1 MNYKPSLPLPLIK
14 YILSVIPIKM
24 SSIKIHPIGST
35 SLLSSNRI
43 NNVAIPRKYRVAT
56 TFCILISLLQISTS
70 SVVSG
75 IRHIPPVH
83 MHDVLTSD
91 LSLLNNNRV
100 LPAEFE
106 VENFVDESIPKSVE
120 EKGESWEDD
129 DDDTVSAV
137 DSVSKVGEDVNS
149 QPANTAIP
157 EGESTLIE
165 KDIVENTALTPVED
179 NAMKQ
184 EQWPD
189 DDDTNISV
197 NNDSGVLNSANNTS
211 LVESTSVIE
220 SNISAVIPD
229 EESEKP
235 TIRDKIKHKMGWNDD
250 DDDTMHEE
258 LTVDGITT
266 SEKSVEGEESN
277 ISGVGNEDLEV
288 SDGEDK
294 KEGTVSEWPEDD
306 DDDNVSVNNADEQGD
321 ASLVDDGEEK
331 KSSLLST
338 FKKVAG
344 WDNNGDEPKGTE
356 EENSTPEAAAEI
368 RESSLLD
375 GIGEKDEA
383 TEAEMEENEQVPSE
397 WPEDDDDNNVA
408 VDAELTNVL
417 KRDNNPHN
425 TPEEEN
431 KIQQGSSITNV
442 KEEEGDVD
450 ELLGDIF
457 DTSPEAT
464 AYHRNQSS
472 QGDGSVAADEEVK
485 DDVAGEVAETP
496 NENVQQEVVE
506 GDIQENTDGVAN
518 QSETPGIVTNGEND
532 TPTAE
537 ETAGAVDPNE
547 VMIPNQQEEQQQQ
560 PPIQSWDDVD
570 DDDDSFLDMVQS
582 TFNVLLLAVLLTSLL
597 VLRKRVM
604 DRVHT
609 DGLSIPEAIKD
620 ELIDVVI
627 RFASWSASVLTGT
640 QNDSNNSTED
650 DTNERQN
657 SRGNETIPLAA
668 DEEWGWEDEENQFGT
683 ELSGMGR
690 GNEEKEDDDL
700 AMAIAMSLS
709 ESQKEKKATISS
721 SSLSSKSNY
730 NQQPPQRQSSSTS
743 FSNKRTSP
751 QLTST
756 SPPPPSSSGGG
767 DSIEDLL
774 GQMGGSN
781 KITSFGQKP
790 KTKPKP
796 AKKQQE
802 NNDDDLF
809 ASMGLSSIPKP
820 TTRPS
825 AAPTSSGWKAKQTIQ
840 QSAPTPSLV
849 ADSFGDDGDGDDW
862 GDDGDLDDLLDD

>member
-1 MNYKPSLPLPLIK
+1 MHS
-14 YILSVIPIKM
+14 
-24 SSIKIHPIGST
+24 IGST
-35 SLLSSNRI
+35 FTRSNRI
-43 NNVAIPRKYRVAT
+43 NVVILRKYSFT
-56 TFCILISLLQISTS
+56 TILLVLLQISTS
-70 SVVSG
+70 LVVSG

-83 MHDVLTSD
+83 VHDVLTSD
-91 LSLLNNNRV
+91 LSLLNNRV
-100 LPAEFE
+100 LPAEIE
-106 VENFVDESIPKSVE
+106 VENLVEETIPKVE
-120 EKGESWEDD
+120 EKVESWEDD
-129 DDDTVSAV
+129 DDDISAV
-137 DSVSKVGEDVNS
+137 DNVSKAGEDVIS
-149 QPANTAIP
+149 PANTAIP
-157 EGESTLIE
+157 EGESTLVE
-165 KDIVENTALTPVED
+165 KDIVEDTMSTPVDD
-179 NAMKQ
+179 NAVKQ
-184 EQWPD
+184 QQWPD
-189 DDDTNISV
+189 DDDDTNVSV
-197 NNDSGVLNSANNTS
+197 NNDSGVLNSVNNTS
-211 LVESTSVIE
+211 VVEN
-220 SNISAVIPD
+220 NIPAITQD
-229 EESEKP
+229 EESGEKP
-235 TIRDKIKHKMGWNDD
+235 TIRDKIKQKMGWNDD
-250 DDDTMHEE
+250 DDDTIHEE
-258 LTVDGITT
+258 LTVNGINNT
-266 SEKSVEGEESN
+266 SENSVEGEENN
-277 ISGVGNEDLEV
+277 ISGVRNEDLEV
-288 SDGEDK
+288 SDSDGEDK

-306 DDDNVSVNNADEQGD
+306 DDDKVSVNNAASISDEQED
-321 ASLVDDGEEK
+321 ISLATAAADDEEK

-344 WDNNGDEPKGTE
+344 WDNGDEKEGTE
-356 EENSTPEAAAEI
+356 EENSTPEATET
-368 RESSLLD
+368 RDSSLLD
-375 GIGEKDEA
+375 GIGEEDEIA
-383 TEAEMEENEQVPSE
+383 TEAEMEKKEQVPSE
-397 WPEDDDDNNVA
+397 WTEDDDDDNVA
-408 VDAELTNVL
+408 VDAELTNVPQS
-417 KRDNNPHN
+417 DNNTQN
-425 TPEEEN
+425 IPEAEN
-431 KIQQGSSITNV
+431 EIFQDSSESNV
-442 KEEEGDVD
+442 KEEGDVD

-472 QGDGSVAADEEVK
+472 QGDGSDVVANEVKEEV
-485 DDVAGEVAETP
+485 VEGVAETP
-496 NENVQQEVVE
+496 NENVQQEVVG
-506 GDIQENTDGVAN
+506 GDIQGKTEGAAY
-518 QSETPGIVTNGEND
+518 QSETPETVDNGENA
-532 TPTAE
+532 TPTEDA
-537 ETAGAVDPNE
+537 AAAVDPNE

-560 PPIQSWDDVD
+560 SPIQTWD
-570 DDDDSFLDMVQS
+570 DDDDVDASFLGMVQS

-609 DGLSIPEAIKD
+609 DGSSVPEAIKD

-709 ESQKEKKATISS
+709 ESQKGDEKKATISS
-721 SSLSSKSNY
+721 SSSSSKSNY
-730 NQQPPQRQSSSTS
+730 NQQPQRQSSSTS

-756 SPPPPSSSGGG
+756 PPPPPSSSGGG

-790 KTKPKP
+790 KTKPKS
-796 AKKQQE
+796 AKKQQG

-820 TTRPS
+820 TPRSS

-840 QSAPTPSLV
+840 QSAPKSAPTPSLV
-849 ADSFGDDGDGDDW
+849 ADSFGDDGGGDDW

>member
-1 MNYKPSLPLPLIK
+1 
-14 YILSVIPIKM
+14 
-24 SSIKIHPIGST
+24 
-35 SLLSSNRI
+35 
-43 NNVAIPRKYRVAT
+43 
-56 TFCILISLLQISTS
+56 
-70 SVVSG
+70 
-75 IRHIPPVH
+75 

-100 LPAEFE
+100 LPEDE
-106 VENFVDESIPKSVE
+106 LNTENFVDETIPKSVE
-120 EKGESWEDD
+120 EKVESWEDD
-129 DDDTVSAV
+129 DDDTISAV
-137 DSVSKVGEDVNS
+137 DSISEVGQSVIS

-157 EGESTLIE
+157 EGEQTALVE
-165 KDIVENTALTPVED
+165 KDSVENTMSNPVDED
-179 NAMKQ
+179 NAVKQ

-189 DDDTNISV
+189 DDDDDTNVSV
-197 NNDSGVLNSANNTS
+197 NNDSVILNSVNNTS
-211 LVESTSVIE
+211 LVESTYVAE

-229 EESEKP
+229 EESDEKP
-235 TIRDKIKHKMGWNDD
+235 TIRDKIKQKMGWNDD
-250 DDDTMHEE
+250 DDDTIHEE

-306 DDDNVSVNNADEQGD
+306 DDDNDNVSANNADSIVDEQED
-321 ASLVDDGEEK
+321 ISLATAAADGEEK
-331 KSSLLST
+331 KSSFLST
-338 FKKVAG
+338 FKEVAG
-344 WDNNGDEPKGTE
+344 WDNGDEKEGTE
-356 EENSTPEAAAEI
+356 EENSTSEVAE
-368 RESSLLD
+368 RDSSLID
-375 GIGEKDEA
+375 GIGEKDEVVTKDE
-383 TEAEMEENEQVPSE
+383 TEEKKEVPSE
-397 WPEDDDDNNVA
+397 WPEDDDDDYVA
-408 VDAELTNVL
+408 LDAELTNVL
-417 KRDNNPHN
+417 ESDNNPQN

-431 KIQQGSSITNV
+431 EIQQGSSITNV
-442 KEEEGDVD
+442 KEKEGDVD
-450 ELLGDIF
+450 ELGDIF

-485 DDVAGEVAETP
+485 EEVVGEVAELP

-506 GDIQENTDGVAN
+506 EDVQENTNGVAN
-518 QSETPGIVTNGEND
+518 QSETPGNVDNGENATPPTED
-532 TPTAE
+532 TATE
-537 ETAGAVDPNE
+537 SVDPNE

-560 PPIQSWDDVD
+560 PPIQTWDDDD

-609 DGLSIPEAIKD
+609 DGLSVPEAIKD

-683 ELSGMGR
+683 ELSGIGR

-721 SSLSSKSNY
+721 SPLSSKSNY
-730 NQQPPQRQSSSTS
+730 NQQPQRQSSPSS
-743 FSNKRTSP
+743 FPNKRTSP

-756 SPPPPSSSGGG
+756 PPPPTPPSSSGGG

-820 TTRPS
+820 TRPS
-825 AAPTSSGWKAKQTIQ
+825 APTSSGWKAKQTIQ
-840 QSAPTPSLV
+840 QSAPKSAPTPSLV
-849 ADSFGDDGDGDDW
+849 ADSFGDDGGDDW

>member
-1 MNYKPSLPLPLIK
+1 
-14 YILSVIPIKM
+14 
-24 SSIKIHPIGST
+24 
-35 SLLSSNRI
+35 
-43 NNVAIPRKYRVAT
+43 
-56 TFCILISLLQISTS
+56 
-70 SVVSG
+70 
-75 IRHIPPVH
+75 

-100 LPAEFE
+100 LPEDE
-106 VENFVDESIPKSVE
+106 LNTENFVDETIPKSVE
-120 EKGESWEDD
+120 EKVESWEDD
-129 DDDTVSAV
+129 DDDTISAV
-137 DSVSKVGEDVNS
+137 DSVSAVGQNVNS

-157 EGESTLIE
+157 EREQTALIE
-165 KDIVENTALTPVED
+165 KDMVENTMSNPVDED
-179 NAMKQ
+179 HAVKQ

-189 DDDTNISV
+189 DDDDNTDVSV
-197 NNDSGVLNSANNTS
+197 NNDSSILNSVNNTS
-211 LVESTSVIE
+211 LVESTYVAE
-220 SNISAVIPD
+220 SNISTVIPD
-229 EESEKP
+229 EESEEKP
-235 TIRDKIKHKMGWNDD
+235 TIRDKIKQKMGWNDD
-250 DDDTMHEE
+250 DDDTIHEE
-258 LTVDGITT
+258 LTTDGINT
-266 SEKSVEGEESN
+266 SEKSVAGGEESN
-277 ISGVGNEDLEV
+277 ISEVGNKDLEV
-288 SDGEDK
+288 SDEEDK
-294 KEGTVSEWPEDD
+294 KAGTVSEWPEDD
-306 DDDNVSVNNADEQGD
+306 DDDDDNVSANNADSIVDEQED
-321 ASLVDDGEEK
+321 ISLANTAADGEEK
-331 KSSLLST
+331 KSSFLST

-344 WDNNGDEPKGTE
+344 WDNGDEPKGTE
-356 EENSTPEAAAEI
+356 EENIISEAAAET
-368 RESSLLD
+368 RDSSLLD
-375 GIGEKDEA
+375 GIGEEDEVA
-383 TEAEMEENEQVPSE
+383 TGAEMEKKEQVPSE
-397 WPEDDDDNNVA
+397 WPEDDDDDNDA
-408 VDAELTNVL
+408 VDAELTNVPQS
-417 KRDNNPHN
+417 DNNTQN
-425 TPEEEN
+425 TPQEEN
-431 KIQQGSSITNV
+431 GIQQGSSESNV
-442 KEEEGDVD
+442 KKEEGDVE

-485 DDVAGEVAETP
+485 EEEEVAGEVAETP
-496 NENVQQEVVE
+496 NENVQQDVVE
-506 GDIQENTDGVAN
+506 GDIQENTDSVAN
-518 QSETPGIVTNGEND
+518 QSETPQTVANGENA
-532 TPTAE
+532 TPTEDTVA
-537 ETAGAVDPNE
+537 ASVDPNE
-547 VMIPNQQEEQQQQ
+547 VMIPNQQEGQQQQ
-560 PPIQSWDDVD
+560 PPIQSWDDDD

-609 DGLSIPEAIKD
+609 DGLSVPEAIKD

-627 RFASWSASVLTGT
+627 RFASWSASILTGT

-709 ESQKEKKATISS
+709 ESQKEKKTTVSS

-730 NQQPPQRQSSSTS
+730 NQQSQRQSSSSS
-743 FSNKRTSP
+743 FSKNKRTSP

-756 SPPPPSSSGGG
+756 PAPPSSSSGGG

-820 TTRPS
+820 AIRS
-825 AAPTSSGWKAKQTIQ
+825 SAPTSGGWKAKQTMQ
-840 QSAPTPSLV
+840 QSAPKSAPAPSLV

>member
-1 MNYKPSLPLPLIK
+1 MF
-14 YILSVIPIKM
+14 
-24 SSIKIHPIGST
+24 SIEIHST
-35 SLLSSNRI
+35 RRSHRQKI
-43 NNVAIPRKYRVAT
+43 NNVAIPRKCSLT
-56 TFCILISLLQISTS
+56 TIFCILLVLLLQISSS

-75 IRHIPPVH
+75 IQHIPPVH
-83 MHDVLTSD
+83 MHDVLSSD

-100 LPAEFE
+100 LPAEIE
-106 VENFVDESIPKSVE
+106 SNTENLVDESIPKVE
-120 EKGESWEDD
+120 EKVESWEDD
-129 DDDTVSAV
+129 DDDTISAV
-137 DSVSKVGEDVNS
+137 DSISAVGQNVNS
-149 QPANTAIP
+149 KPANAAT
-157 EGESTLIE
+157 EGEIAVVVE
-165 KDIVENTALTPVED
+165 KDIVSTD
-179 NAMKQ
+179 NAVKQ
-184 EQWPD
+184 QQWPD
-189 DDDTNISV
+189 DDDDDTNVSANNDSVILNSV
-197 NNDSGVLNSANNTS
+197 NN
-211 LVESTSVIE
+211 TSVAM
-220 SNISAVIPD
+220 SNISTVIPD
-229 EESEKP
+229 EESDEKP
-235 TIRDKIKHKMGWNDD
+235 TIRDKIKQKLGWNDD
-250 DDDTMHEE
+250 DDDTIHEE

-266 SEKSVEGEESN
+266 SEKSVEGEEIN
-277 ISGVGNEDLEV
+277 ISEVRNEDLEV
-288 SDGEDK
+288 SDREDK

-306 DDDNVSVNNADEQGD
+306 DEDNLSVNNADSIADEQED
-321 ASLVDDGEEK
+321 ASLATAAADGEEK

-344 WDNNGDEPKGTE
+344 WENGDEKEGTE
-356 EENSTPEAAAEI
+356 EENSAPEAVAET
-368 RESSLLD
+368 RDSSLLD
-375 GIGEKDEA
+375 GIGEEDEA
-383 TEAEMEENEQVPSE
+383 TEAEMEEKEQVPSE
-397 WPEDDDDNNVA
+397 WPEDDDDDNDA
-408 VDAELTNVL
+408 VDAELTNVPQS
-417 KRDNNPHN
+417 DNNTQN

-431 KIQQGSSITNV
+431 EIQQGSSITNV

-485 DDVAGEVAETP
+485 EEVVGEVAETP

-506 GDIQENTDGVAN
+506 EDVQENTNGVAN
-518 QSETPGIVTNGEND
+518 QSETPETVDND
-532 TPTAE
+532 KNATPTEDTVA
-537 ETAGAVDPNE
+537 ASVDPNE
-547 VMIPNQQEEQQQQ
+547 VMIPNQQEGQQQQQ

-570 DDDDSFLDMVQS
+570 DDDDSFIDMVQS

-609 DGLSIPEAIKD
+609 DGLSVPEAIKD

-650 DTNERQN
+650 DTDERQN

-721 SSLSSKSNY
+721 PSLSSKSNY
-730 NQQPPQRQSSSTS
+730 NQQPQRQSSSSS
-743 FSNKRTSP
+743 FPNKRTSP

-756 SPPPPSSSGGG
+756 PQPPPPSSSGGG

-820 TTRPS
+820 TRPS
-825 AAPTSSGWKAKQTIQ
+825 APTSSGWKAKQTIQ
-840 QSAPTPSLV
+840 QSAPKSAPTPSLV
-849 ADSFGDDGDGDDW
+849 ADSFGDDGGDDW